1 MFNFI
6 IDFPLLHCAHGNY
19 FYSKFVGAHVLIL
32 FYFFSELELKVFLKL
47 ASKGA
52 WFAGT
57 AFILKRYINDP
68 ETLVK
73 LFASVVL
80 PSGIVVKY
88 LCEGSVLCVLEASDL
103 LSLHTLWKS
112 YENGVLKKAL
122 EEVLITEDLKKL
134 AEGQEIILDVDLD
147 REMYHNACL
156 DLIVIKEKGKS

>member
-1 MFNFI
+1 M
-6 IDFPLLHCAHGNY
+6 
-19 FYSKFVGAHVLIL
+19 
-32 FYFFSELELKVFLKL
+32 

-103 LSLHTLWKS
+103 LSLRTLWKS
-112 YENGVLKKAL
+112 YENGELKKAL

-147 REMYHNACL
+147 REMYHNVCL